1 MSFRTFFFS
10 ASSIITGGIVVSE
23 YFFYKLDPRLEKIKK
38 DMNDLMNKQK
48 EDVFQRME
56 SYPNKIMENTKS
68 DIMEKLDRKI
78 DQQKIKFVDRLI
90 KSADQN

>member
-10 ASSIITGGIVVSE
+10 ASSIIFGGIVVSE

-48 EDVFQRME
+48 DDVFQRME

-68 DIMEKLDRKI
+68 DIIETLDRKI
-78 DQQKIKFVDRLI
+78 DQQKIKFVDKLI
-90 KSADQN
+90 KSAGRD